1 MSNTTALDT
10 TPIHSG
16 RINRAAAYCLLLG
29 GIAFFAGGS
38 LHPKDNGSNGTKL
51 EQLHDM
57 LVDPLWY
64 PAHAVFLAGIAL
76 ITGGIITIRRRGAL
90 QGGMARLV
98 SVVAATSVLATLAML
113 IHLFAAT
120 QAKAIE
126 NGDSTPLIVFHTW
139 NETIVNPLWGLAI
152 AALATAGG
160 ITRTV
165 GNRITLVL
173 GLVGGLTY
181 ALATATIAFTD
192 LFDSLFPVSSL
203 IGVWA
208 GALGAIGLL
217 RRS

>member
-1 MSNTTALDT
+1 MSNTTALGT
-10 TPIHSG
+10 NPIRSR
-16 RINRAAAYCLLLG
+16 RIDRTGAFFLLFG
-29 GIAFFAGGS
+29 GIAFFAGGA
-38 LHPKDNGSNGTKL
+38 LHPKDHSSDGTKL

-64 PAHAVFLAGIAL
+64 PSHAVFLAAIAL
-76 ITGGIITIRRRGAL
+76 ITGGVVVIRRRGDL
-90 QGGMARLV
+90 YGGMARLV
-98 SVVAATSVLATLAML
+98 SVVAAISVVATLAML

-120 QAKAIE
+120 EAKAIE
-126 NGDSTPLIVFHTW
+126 DGDSTALILFHTW

-173 GLVGGLTY
+173 GLVGGLTF
-181 ALATATIAFTD
+181 AMATATIAFTD
-192 LFDSLFPVSSL
+192 LFDPLFPVSSM

-208 GALGAIGLL
+208 AAVGAIGLL
-217 RRS
+217 RQT

>member
-1 MSNTTALDT
+1 MSNTTALGT
-10 TPIHSG
+10 TTMHSV
-16 RINRAAAYCLLLG
+16 RINRAGAFFLLFG
-29 GIAFFAGGS
+29 GIAFFAGGA
-38 LHPKDNGSNGTKL
+38 LHPKDSSSDGTKL

-64 PAHAVFLAGIAL
+64 PSHAVFLAAIAL
-76 ITGGIITIRRRGAL
+76 ITGGIITIRQRGAL
-90 QGGMARLV
+90 HGGMARLL

-120 QAKAIE
+120 QAEAIE
-126 NGDSTPLIVFHTW
+126 GGDSTALIVFHTW

-173 GLVGGLTY
+173 GLVGGLTF

-192 LFDSLFPVSSL
+192 LFDPLFPVSSM

-208 GALGAIGLL
+208 SSVGAIGFL
-217 RRS
+217 RRR